1 PDVVAEIDGEEISGD
16 EFSKNYEA
24 QFQQLSMQSQMTGE
38 EPDQEEIK
46 QQALEMMINSEL
58 LVNEADEEGYTAS
71 DEDVDEYLATMAEE
85 NGMDSSDDLVKQF
98 EEQGL
103 DEERVREDIRK
114 EVLMEQVIETVDAEE
129 PSEEDLK
136 EMYDMQVE
144 QLEAMNEQ
152 MEEDQQQEVPEF
164 DELKPDLEEQAAQQ
178 KENEAV
184 AAHLEG
190 LREDADIETH
200 I

>member
-1 PDVVAEIDGEEISGD
+1 
-16 EFSKNYEA
+16 
-24 QFQQLSMQSQMTGE
+24 
-38 EPDQEEIK
+38 
-46 QQALEMMINSEL
+46 
-58 LVNEADEEGYTAS
+58 
-71 DEDVDEYLATMAEE
+71 DVDEYLATIAEE

-114 EVLMEQVIETVDAEE
+114 EIVMEQVIETVDAEE
-129 PSEEDLK
+129 PSEEDPK
-136 EMYDMQVE
+136 EMYDMQVHPHE
-144 QLEAMNEQ
+144 TINEN
-152 MEEDQQQEVPEF
+152 MEDDQQQDVPEF

-184 AAHLEG
+184 EAHLED